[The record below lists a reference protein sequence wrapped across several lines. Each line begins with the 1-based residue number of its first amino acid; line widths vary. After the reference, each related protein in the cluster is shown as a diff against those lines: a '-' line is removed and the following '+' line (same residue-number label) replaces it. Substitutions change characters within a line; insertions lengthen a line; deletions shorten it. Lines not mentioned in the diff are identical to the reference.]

1 MHDIL
6 TLIKPRLLSA
16 KNNGFSKN
24 NKGGWKK
31 IAVLGSVGTL
41 FWSGVFFVSLRVLY
55 YFKSI
60 EQLGDILAFKLLSML
75 TITIFSL
82 IIFSSIITS
91 LSKLYL
97 SKDLRLVTSTPVA
110 SYKIFI
116 ARWFES
122 IVDSSWM
129 VVLYSL
135 PVLISYGIVFKAGV
149 FYYTTTGISILFLLI
164 SGCSVS
170 VALVMLA
177 VIIVPASR
185 IRGIFVFVGLM
196 LFIGLYL
203 AFRILKPER
212 LVDPEVFATTLMY
225 IKSLKTPSSPYLP
238 STWAFDGMKAALS
251 GELLQSVFHLSI
263 LLFFT
268 VTVVC
273 LCVIIA
279 NAIYFPGISKTQA
292 SSMKFLKQ
300 RGLTHKFVFFLPG
313 PTRAFF
319 VKEVKNF
326 LRDQTQWSQLFL
338 LGALVIIYVYN
349 FSVLPIEKS
358 PIPTLYLENIL
369 SFLNMG
375 LALFVLTA
383 IAARFAYPAV
393 SIEGEAFWLV
403 RSSPISKKTYL
414 WIKFFIYFLPLLVL
428 TEILIVA
435 TNILLN
441 VTTFMMILSTVTV
454 FLMVPGIVSLG
465 VGLGAAFPDFKSEN
479 PVQAVSSFGG
489 FVFMVLCAAFIS
501 IVIALEAG
509 PVYNLFMADIKKQTL
524 GTLEWVWVYGSFLIA
539 FVVSIFAIFLPMRF
553 GEKALSGKE
562 KR

>member
-1 MHDIL
+1 MNDIL

-24 NKGGWKK
+24 KKGGWKK

-41 FWSGVFFVSLRVLY
+41 FWAGVFFVSLRVLY

-122 IVDSSWM
+122 TIDSSWM
-129 VVLYSL
+129 VVVYSL
-135 PVLISYGIVFKAGV
+135 PILISYGIVFKTGV
-149 FYYTTTGISILFLLI
+149 FYYTTAGLSVLFLLV
-164 SGCSVS
+164 SGCAISV
-170 VALVMLA
+170 VLVMLA
-177 VIIVPASR
+177 VVIVPASR

-251 GELLQSVFHLSI
+251 GEFLQGIFHLSI
-263 LLFFT
+263 LFFFT
-268 VTVVC
+268 AAMIC
-273 LCVIIA
+273 LCVMIA
-279 NAIYFPGISKTQA
+279 NAIYFKGISKTQA
-292 SSMKFLKQ
+292 ARMKFLKQ
-300 RGLTHKFVFFLPG
+300 RGLTNKLVFFLPG

-319 VKEVKNF
+319 VKEIKNF

-338 LGALVIIYVYN
+338 LGALIIIYVYN

-358 PIPTLYLENIL
+358 PIPTFYLENIL

-383 IAARFAYPAV
+383 ITARFAYPAV

-414 WIKFFIYFLPLLVL
+414 WIKFFIYFVPLLVL

-454 FLMVPGIVSLG
+454 FFMVPGIVSLG

-489 FVFMVLCAAFIS
+489 FVFMVLCAAFIGM
-501 IVIALEAG
+501 VIALEAG
-509 PVYNLFMADIKKQTL
+509 PVYNLFMADIKKQPL
-524 GTLEWVWVYGSFLIA
+524 GTLEWIWVYGSFLIA
-539 FVVSIFAIFLPMRF
+539 FALSVSVIVLPMRF
-553 GEKALSGKE
+553 GEKKLSGK
-562 KR
+562 